1 MTAHDAHD
9 DRPETDEADPIGAPL
24 PPARSR
30 VGSRAMALIG
40 LVGMGAVG
48 LAAATEVCSTWPT
61 LEQ

>member
-1 MTAHDAHD
+1 MTAHDDHD
-9 DRPETDEADPIGAPL
+9 DRLETDEADPIGAPL
-24 PPARSR
+24 PPARGR